1 MVDVTNPILASKRIL
16 QYPLNLGSSD
26 TDNHGNPSQYMMFKI
41 QIDEHA
47 TKLKEDKSTG
57 AVVSSTRVG
66 IGTESEAKLITGS
79 NKKDADPDLILMYGS
94 DAVNAETWRY
104 QKGMQRLDKVVVL
117 PMPNQHTVGTT
128 IRYSEEDQTLL
139 TRLGDTYSQLGNG
152 VIKEAAKLGKNSAI
166 SAIVNKFKSGATN
179 TNALLAEERLAL
191 NPKKEVIFKDM
202 GFRQFS
208 FQYNFAP
215 KSQAESEMVNSIIE
229 TFRYY
234 ALPELSPAKF
244 FFMLPA
250 EFDISFML
258 GSKHNPNIPKITTS
272 VLQRV
277 GINYSPN
284 SGVWATLPNGAPV
297 AIDMTLEFME
307 IELITRKRVYDK
319 DSVITSGF

>member
-1 MVDVTNPILASKRIL
+1 MADITNPILANKRIL

-26 TDNHGNPSQYMMFKI
+26 VDDHGNPSQYMMFKI
-41 QIDEHA
+41 MIDEQS
-47 TKLKEDKSTG
+47 TKLREDKSAG

-66 IGTESEAKLITGS
+66 IGAATDQTNLKENAKDVDPAFLIE
-79 NKKDADPDLILMYGS
+79 YGS
-94 DAVNAETWRY
+94 AAVNAETWRH

-117 PMPNQHTVGTT
+117 PMPNQHNVGTT
-128 IRYSEEDQTLL
+128 VRYSEEDQTGLSK
-139 TRLGDTYSQLGNG
+139 LGDIYNQLGNG
-152 VIKEAAKLGKNSAI
+152 VVGELGTLVKNVGISTIMNKIKNGI
-166 SAIVNKFKSGATN
+166 TN

-191 NPKKEVIFKDM
+191 NPKKEVLFKDM

-215 KSQAESEMVNSIIE
+215 KSQAESEMVDRIIE

-234 ALPELSPAKF
+234 ASPELSPAKF

-258 GSKHNPNIPKITTS
+258 GHKHNPHIPKITTS

-277 GINYSPN
+277 GVNYSPN
-284 SGVWATLPNGAPV
+284 SGVWATLPNGSPV

-307 IELITRKRVYDK
+307 LELITRDRIFNPT
-319 DSVITSGF
+319 SAITMGY

>member
-1 MVDVTNPILASKRIL
+1 MVDITNPILASKRIL

-26 TDNHGNPSQYMMFKI
+26 IDDHGNPAQYMMFKI
-41 QIDEHA
+41 MIDEQA
-47 TKLKEDKSTG
+47 TKLREDKSAG

-66 IGTESEAKLITGS
+66 IGASTERINLKE
-79 NKKDADPDLILMYGS
+79 NEKDADPDLKIQYGS
-94 DAVNAETWRY
+94 EAVGAESWRY

-117 PMPNQHTVGTT
+117 PMPNQHNVGTT
-128 IRYSEEDQTLL
+128 IRYSEEEQTGLSK
-139 TRLGDTYSQLGNG
+139 LGDIYNQLGNG
-152 VIKEAAKLGKNSAI
+152 VVGEAATWGKNAGI
-166 SAIVNKFKSGATN
+166 SAILNKLKNGITN

-191 NPKKEVIFKDM
+191 NPKKEVLFKDM

-215 KSQAESEMVNSIIE
+215 KSQEESEMVDRIIE

-234 ALPELSPAKF
+234 ASPELSPSKF

-250 EFDISFML
+250 EFDVSFML
-258 GSKHNPNIPKITTS
+258 GHKHNPHIPKIATS

-277 GINYSPN
+277 GVNYSPN

-307 IELITRKRVYDK
+307 LEIITRERIFNAN
-319 DSVITSGF
+319 SPITMGH